1 MQPWLSL
8 IGIGEDGLSGL
19 TAASRA
25 ALDEADIVFGGPR
38 HLALAG
44 VGERGQPWPL
54 PFSVAPVL
62 EQRGRK
68 VAVLASGDP
77 FWFGVGG
84 TLAAHLEPS
93 EWRAFPAPSTFSLI
107 AARLG
112 WRLEET
118 TCLGL
123 HAAPFSRLRT
133 HLCEGARL
141 ICLVRDGAAVRALG
155 TWLDENGF
163 GASAAHVCA
172 AMGGPDAQV
181 VRYVAAELADTDTG
195 PLVAVAL
202 DVRGGRG
209 PIRACGLPDEA
220 FSHDGQITKRPIRAL
235 TLSALA
241 PRRGEHL
248 WDIGSGSGSIAIEW
262 LLATG
267 AGGRAIAIEPRAD
280 RAATI
285 AANARAF
292 GVEDCL
298 QLVEGKA
305 PEALAGLPLP
315 QAVFIGGGGSA
326 PLLEALWSLLPGGTR
341 IVANGVTLETE
352 ALLADWS
359 ARHGGTLMRI
369 ELAQAQPLGGMRGWT
384 PARPIVQ
391 WSVVR

>member
-8 IGIGEDGLSGL
+8 IGIGEDGLPGL

-44 VGERGQPWPL
+44 AGERGRTWPL

-84 TLAAHLEPS
+84 SLAAHLAPS

-123 HAAPFSRLRT
+123 HAAPFSRLLP
-133 HLCEGARL
+133 HLAEGARL
-141 ICLVRDGAAVRALG
+141 ICLLRDGAAVRALG
-155 TWLDENGF
+155 AWLVEREFGESRAHLFAALGGADEQVT
-163 GASAAHVCA
+163 ACA
-172 AMGGPDAQV
+172 A
-181 VRYVAAELADTDTG
+181 ADLSDTKAG

-202 DVRGGRG
+202 DLRGARG
-209 PIRACGLPDEA
+209 PIRASGLPDEA
-220 FSHDGQITKRPIRAL
+220 FSHDGQITKRPVRAL
-235 TLSALA
+235 TLSTLA

-267 AGGRAIAIEPRAD
+267 PGGRAIAIEPRAD

-285 AANARAF
+285 AANGRAF
-292 GVEDCL
+292 GVEDRL
-298 QLVEGKA
+298 QVVEGKA
-305 PEALAGLPLP
+305 PEALAALPLP

-326 PLLEALWSLLPGGTR
+326 PLLEALWSLLPAGTR

>member
-44 VGERGQPWPL
+44 VGERGQPWSL

-172 AMGGPDAQV
+172 AMGGSDAQV
-181 VRYVAAELADTDTG
+181 VRCVAAELTDTETG

-209 PIRACGLPDEA
+209 PIRASGLPDEA

-267 AGGRAIAIEPRAD
+267 PDGRASAIEPRAD

-285 AANARAF
+285 AANAHAF

-305 PEALAGLPLP
+305 PEALAGLPVP
-315 QAVFIGGGGSA
+315 HAVFIGGGGSA
-326 PLLEALWSLLPGGTR
+326 PLLEALWSLLPAGTR

>member
-19 TAASRA
+19 SAASRA
-25 ALDEADIVFGGPR
+25 ALDEADILFGGPR
-38 HLALAG
+38 HLALADAG
-44 VGERGQPWPL
+44 GRGRAWPL

-62 EQRGRK
+62 ELRGRK

-84 TLAAHLEPS
+84 TLAAHLDPS
-93 EWRAFPAPSTFSLI
+93 EWQAFPAPSTFSLI

-112 WRLEET
+112 WRLEDT
-118 TCLGL
+118 ACLGL
-123 HAAPFSRLRT
+123 HAAPFSRLWPS
-133 HLCEGARL
+133 LWDGARL
-141 ICLVRDGAAVRALG
+141 ICLVRDGAAVRTLG
-155 TWLDENGF
+155 AWLTEQGF
-163 GASAAHVCA
+163 GASRAHVCTA
-172 AMGGPDAQV
+172 LGGPDEKVQLCA
-181 VRYVAAELADTDTG
+181 AAELADTQAG

-202 DVRGGRG
+202 EARGGRG
-209 PIRACGLPDEA
+209 PIRASGLPDEA
-220 FSHDGQITKRPIRAL
+220 FRHDGQITKRPVRAL

-267 AGGRAIAIEPRAD
+267 PTGRALAIEPRAD
-280 RAATI
+280 RRANI
-285 AANARAF
+285 SANALAF
-292 GVEDCL
+292 GVEERL
-298 QLVEGKA
+298 QLVEGRA
-305 PEALAGLPLP
+305 PDALAGLPVP
-315 QAVFIGGGGSA
+315 HAVFVGGGASA
-326 PLLEALWSLLPGGTR
+326 SLLEALWALLPAGTR
-341 IVANGVTLETE
+341 LVANGVTLETE

-359 ARHGGTLMRI
+359 AREGGTLLRI

>member
-19 TAASRA
+19 SAASRA

-38 HLALAG
+38 HLAIAG
-44 VGERGQPWPL
+44 VGERGRPWPL

-62 EQRGRK
+62 EARGKK

-84 TLAAHLEPS
+84 TLAANLDPS

-118 TCLGL
+118 ACLGL
-123 HAAPFSRLRT
+123 HAAPFARLRP
-133 HLCEGARL
+133 HLLEGARL

-155 TWLDENGF
+155 TYLAEQGF
-163 GASAAHVCA
+163 GESRAHLCA
-172 AMGGPDAQV
+172 ALGGPNEEV
-181 VRYVAAELADTDTG
+181 TGFTAADLATTQAG
-195 PLVAVAL
+195 TLVAVAL
-202 DVRGGRG
+202 DLRGGRG
-209 PIRACGLPDEA
+209 PIRASGLPDDA
-220 FSHDGQITKRPIRAL
+220 FLHDGQITKRPVRAL

-241 PRRGEHL
+241 PRRGEQL
-248 WDIGSGSGSIAIEW
+248 WDIGSGSGSISIEW

-267 AGGRAIAIEPRAD
+267 PGGRAIAIEPRPD

-285 AANARAF
+285 ARNGRAF
-292 GVEDCL
+292 GVEDGL
-298 QLVEGKA
+298 QVVEGRA
-305 PEALAGLPLP
+305 PEVLAGLSLP

-326 PLLEALWSLLPGGTR
+326 PVLETLWSLLPAGTR

-352 ALLADWS
+352 MLLADWS
-359 ARHGGTLMRI
+359 ARHGGTLLRI

-384 PARPIVQ
+384 PTRPIVQ

>member
-44 VGERGQPWPL
+44 AGERGRPWPL

-84 TLAAHLEPS
+84 SLAAHLAPA
-93 EWRAFPAPSTFSLI
+93 EWRAFPALSTFSLI

-123 HAAPFSRLRT
+123 HAAPFSRLFP
-133 HLCEGARL
+133 HLAEGARL

-155 TWLDENGF
+155 AWLVEREF
-163 GASAAHVCA
+163 GESRAHLFAAL
-172 AMGGPDAQV
+172 GGPDEQV
-181 VRYVAAELADTDTG
+181 TACAAAGLADTKAG

-202 DVRGGRG
+202 DLRGGRG
-209 PIRACGLPDEA
+209 PIRASGLPDEA
-220 FSHDGQITKRPIRAL
+220 FSHDGQITKRPVRAL
-235 TLSALA
+235 TLSTLA

-267 AGGRAIAIEPRAD
+267 PTGRALAIEPRAD
-280 RAATI
+280 RRANI
-285 AANARAF
+285 AANALAF
-292 GVEDCL
+292 GVEDRL

-305 PEALAGLPLP
+305 PEALAGLPVP
-315 QAVFIGGGGSA
+315 HAVFVGGGASA
-326 PLLEALWSLLPGGTR
+326 SLLEALWALLPAGTR
-341 IVANGVTLETE
+341 LVANGVTLETE

-359 ARHGGTLMRI
+359 ARHGGTLLRI

>member
-38 HLALAG
+38 HLALAE
-44 VGERGQPWPL
+44 VGARGRPWPL

-93 EWRAFPAPSTFSLI
+93 DWCAFPAPSTFSLI

-112 WRLEET
+112 WRLEDT
-118 TCLGL
+118 VCLGL

-133 HLCEGARL
+133 HLSEGARL

-155 TWLDENGF
+155 TWLEETGF
-163 GASAAHVCA
+163 GASEAYVCA
-172 AMGGPDAQV
+172 AMGGPDEHV
-181 VRYVAAELADTDTG
+181 VRCSAAELAHAQAG
-195 PLVAVAL
+195 SLVAVAL
-202 DVRGGRG
+202 DVRGGPG
-209 PIRACGLPDEA
+209 PIRASGLPDDA

-235 TLSALA
+235 TLCALA

-267 AGGRAIAIEPRAD
+267 PDGRAIAIEPRAD

-298 QLVEGKA
+298 HLVEGKA

-326 PLLEALWSLLPGGTR
+326 PLLEALWSLVPPGTR

-352 ALLADWS
+352 ALFADWS